1 MRRIWYDR
9 DYLRS
14 CLFGLEDS
22 LVSTT
27 GMVVG
32 IAAGS
37 QNKETV
43 LLAGLVA
50 ISVEAVA
57 MGAGQ
62 FTSSETEHEL
72 EHNKFP
78 TNKLTTTAVIMFV
91 SYIAGGLV
99 PILPFLIFDFN
110 QAVFMSVALTLTS
123 LFTLGFVKA
132 KIIGQKPTRSAI
144 EMLLIGGVATVIG
157 VVVGFFLNGLTN

>member
-27 GMVVG
+27 GMVIG

-72 EHNKFP
+72 EHR
-78 TNKLTTTAVIMFV
+78 KLQTSKLATTAAIMFF

-99 PILPFLIFDFN
+99 PIVPFAALDFG
-110 QAVFMSVALTLTS
+110 QAVFASVTLTLAS
-123 LFTLGFVKA
+123 LFSLGFVKA
-132 KIIGQKPTRSAI
+132 KIIGQKPTRSAV
-144 EMLLIGGVATVIG
+144 EMLLIGGIATIIG